1 MFLIPRSFFIWSNK
15 PESSLGR
22 VGQLF
27 DCWNNWSN
35 SYWAL
40 PAPPPISWL
49 ASWVEEGNTKFFI
62 ASFLRTQWWI
72 DSLGICLSAINQN
85 PYSDNAAGSYC
96 WSSFCGFCQQWFSW
110 ASSCLLRLIVWP
122 LPNLW
127 LFRWMGGWMPNRQTD
142 QRLMD
147 RWKDAWTTTYVL
159 TKERFFIL
167 NLFSDTHV
175 FVFVFVFIFVFLALG
190 KPSSAKLDVFLH
202 IV

>member
-1 MFLIPRSFFIWSNK
+1 MISGSCKCICTAVRPICHMYYSALEPDINSCLCCFLLVQIKLAIDVYTSVLESPSKLLCDLIRGK

-40 PAPPPISWL
+40 PNAQPPYHGLHLEEENGFSNLSTHTMISWYL
-49 ASWVEEGNTKFFI
+49 VF
-62 ASFLRTQWWI
+62 
-72 DSLGICLSAINQN
+72 LSANPNQ
-85 PYSDNAAGSYC
+85 YSDNAAKNYC

-142 QRLMD
+142 RL
-147 RWKDAWTTTYVL
+147 
-159 TKERFFIL
+159 
-167 NLFSDTHV
+167 
-175 FVFVFVFIFVFLALG
+175 
-190 KPSSAKLDVFLH
+190 
-202 IV
+202 